1 MTLLSIFILS
11 LVEGVTE
18 FLPISSTAHLLITS
32 QLLNIES
39 TAFLSSFLIF
49 IQLGAIGAVL
59 SIYQDRL
66 RQNLTLIKKV
76 IVAFLPTSLIGLL
89 LYPIIKNFF
98 LESLLV
104 VAWALLVGG
113 VVIILFE
120 WWYKNKTVSNQIGSL
135 ADITYKQALLIGLFQ
150 SLAVVPGASRAGST
164 ILGGLFLGL
173 SRVVIVEF
181 SFLLAIPTMLG
192 ATSYDLFKTSVSFS
206 GLEFFWLFLGFGL
219 SFLFALVAIKWLVN
233 FIKSHDFTYF
243 GVYRILL
250 ALLILAFLV

>member
-1 MTLLSIFILS
+1 MTLLNVFILS
-11 LVEGVTE
+11 LVEGISE

-32 QLLNIES
+32 DLLKMDN
-39 TAFLSSFLIF
+39 TPFLSSFLIF

-59 SIYQDRL
+59 FLYQNRL
-66 RQNLTLIKKV
+66 RQNLSLIKKV
-76 IVAFLPTSLIGLL
+76 VVAFVPTALIGLL
-89 LYPIIKNFF
+89 LYPVIKNFF
-98 LESLLV
+98 FESLTV
-104 VAWALLVGG
+104 VAWALLIGG

-120 WWYKNKTVSNQIGSL
+120 WWYKERTDLNQTVSL
-135 ADITYKQALLIGLFQ
+135 AHITYKQALFIGLFQ
-150 SLAVVPGASRAGST
+150 SLAVIPGASRAGAT

-206 GLEFFWLFLGFGL
+206 KLEFMWLVLGFGL
-219 SFLFALVAIKWLVN
+219 SFLLALVAIKWLVN
-233 FIKSHDFTYF
+233 FIKHHDFTYF
-243 GVYRILL
+243 GVYRIGL